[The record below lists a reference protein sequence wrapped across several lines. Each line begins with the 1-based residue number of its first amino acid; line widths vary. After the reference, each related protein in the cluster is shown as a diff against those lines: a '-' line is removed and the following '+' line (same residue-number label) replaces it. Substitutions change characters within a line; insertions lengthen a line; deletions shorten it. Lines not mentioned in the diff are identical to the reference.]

1 MKHIVSTCREESV
14 NVRYP
19 VNHIYSLAL
28 GFAPRFPVSLNGRE
42 AKTLLMTLG
51 TMVVTSCVSS
61 GGGCVVVG
69 LKASQDKDAIRAL
82 IEQPR

>member
-1 MKHIVSTCREESV
+1 MKHIVNTCREESV

-19 VNHIYSLAL
+19 VKHIHSLSL
-28 GFAPRFPVSLNGRE
+28 GFAPRFPVFP
-42 AKTLLMTLG
+42 KTLLTALG
-51 TMVVTSCVSS
+51 TMVVTKCCVSS

-69 LKASQDKDAIRAL
+69 LKASQAKDAIRAL